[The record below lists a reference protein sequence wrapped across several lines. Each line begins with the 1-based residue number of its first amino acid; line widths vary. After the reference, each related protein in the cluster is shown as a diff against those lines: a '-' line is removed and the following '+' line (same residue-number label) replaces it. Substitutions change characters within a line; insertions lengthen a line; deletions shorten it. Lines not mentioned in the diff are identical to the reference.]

1 MNSSRQDLP
10 VPTHDNSKAYKLL
23 LKKARQRYNHEK
35 LLTYKPALVTFRKE
49 LLEKIKRDN
58 YRLEYDRILG
68 ELEGH
73 AERFNIPGGH
83 WQKDKLTNR
92 LQMLKELLK

>member
-10 VPTHDNSKAYKLL
+10 VPTHDNSIAYKLL
-23 LKKARQRYNHEK
+23 LKKARQRYNHDK